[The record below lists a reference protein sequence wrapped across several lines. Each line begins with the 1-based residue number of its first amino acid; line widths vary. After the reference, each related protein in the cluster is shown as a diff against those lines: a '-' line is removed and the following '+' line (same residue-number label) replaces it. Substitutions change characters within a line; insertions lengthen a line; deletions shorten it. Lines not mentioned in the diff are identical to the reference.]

1 MGMTRLVDC
10 PHGVPDWPRVAAWL
24 AQHGAVAQPRMIDG
38 QLAFPD
44 EAPPDNWREIRVA
57 LAGGMVTIRRLESA
71 VEVVTWGNADEAMK
85 QAWETVARA
94 FAEAGV
100 G

>member
-1 MGMTRLVDC
+1 MGITRLIQC
-10 PHGVPDWPRVAAWL
+10 PHGIPAWPRVAAWL
-24 AQHGAVAQPRMIDG
+24 AERGAAAQMRMIDG

-44 EAPPDNWREIRVA
+44 EAPPDDWREIRVA

-71 VEVVTWGNADEAMK
+71 VEIVTWGNADEAMK

-94 FAEAGV
+94 FSELAGV
-100 G
+100 